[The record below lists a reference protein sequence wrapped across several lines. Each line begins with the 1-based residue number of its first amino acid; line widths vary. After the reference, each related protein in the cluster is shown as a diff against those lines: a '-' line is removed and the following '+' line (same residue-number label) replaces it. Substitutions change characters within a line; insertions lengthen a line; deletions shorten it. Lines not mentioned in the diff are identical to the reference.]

1 MANETEMAMIMV
13 PEPAVWLAVLVI
25 VGPVVYGL
33 IWAAKDTARAIGRS
47 RFGWRKDPP
56 WDGVIRFASIFLGAA
71 LGSGM
76 YYWLQPGDVVW
87 GTGIGALAG
96 LFNIGLFKIGQREV
110 KKKVAQALI
119 GAEAKRAT
127 DVLGRRGNMED
138 DPEGG
143 SLNDPA

>member
-1 MANETEMAMIMV
+1 MGNETEMAMIMV

-47 RFGWRKDPP
+47 RFGWKKDPP

-110 KKKVAQALI
+110 KKKVAQAII
-119 GAEAKRAT
+119 GVEAKAAEEALDRL
-127 DVLGRRGNMED
+127 DERGVDEEQ
-138 DPEGG
+138 P
-143 SLNDPA
+143 